1 MGTLPGVR
9 LYQAFGYQPGA
20 MIHYP
25 LGDGLHIQFVPMHK
39 RL

>member
-9 LYQAFGYQPGA
+9 LYQALGYQPGA

-25 LGDGLHIQFVPMHK
+25 VAGEVTIEFIPMRK
-39 RL
+39 QS